1 MAAINYPNSSIKVDN
16 ITYVGQQATEIYTQD
31 LFNID
36 IVAQDAIN
44 VLVDVRG
51 KRQLLSGKV
60 KAWFEK
66 YTCAWKNTTEQT
78 LAEKWIEAEVIDLGG
93 EFCYGEFFQTY
104 LTEALRVSINHNKDV
119 VPFTD
124 WLFEQLRKEMSRAYQ
139 ELFWRGDEDSA
150 EKTLNAVDGIEKKL
164 EESEDVEKIDGADFT
179 VDNILAQVKAAA
191 KKAIELAGAAK
202 IDTADHKI
210 YLNWNDYKYLEMALG
225 DLCCEVRGDR
235 VFSNFTKD
243 GGGIAI
249 YGMPVVKTMQT
260 PSTIIVA
267 PAKSLTLATD
277 IFDSHIT
284 YKVVDM
290 RESNLDDILRWRC
303 ITNLGT
309 GILFDDLI
317 VYARV
322 PYGG

>member
-16 ITYVGQQATEIYTQD
+16 ITYVGQEATEIYTQD
-31 LFNID
+31 LFSID

-66 YTCAWKNTTEQT
+66 YTCAWKNTTESS
-78 LAEKWIEAEVIDLGG
+78 LSEKWIDTEVIDLGG
-93 EFCYGEFFQTY
+93 EFCYGEFFQTF
-104 LTEALRVSINHNKDV
+104 LTESLRVSINHNQEV
-119 VPFTD
+119 PPFTE
-124 WLFEQLRKEMSRAYQ
+124 WLFGQLRKEMSRAYQ
-139 ELFWRGDEDSA
+139 ELFWRGDEDSNDA
-150 EKTLNAVDGIEKKL
+150 KLNAVDGIEKKL
-164 EESEDVEKIDGADFT
+164 EESDDVEKIDGSAFT
-179 VDNILAQVKAAA
+179 VDNILDQVKAAV
-191 KKAIELAGAAK
+191 KKAVDLAGAAQ
-202 IDTADHKI
+202 IDTADHKV

-235 VFSNFTKD
+235 VFSNYTKD
-243 GGGIAI
+243 GNGIAI
-249 YGMPVVKTMQT
+249 YGMPVVKTMQSPNT
-260 PSTIIVA
+260 VIVA
-267 PAKSLTLATD
+267 PAKALTLATD

-290 RESNLDDILRWRC
+290 RETNLDDILRWRA
-303 ITNLGT
+303 ISNLGT

-317 VYARV
+317 VYSR
-322 PYGG
+322 PE

>member
-16 ITYVGQQATEIYTQD
+16 ITYVGKEATEIYTQD

-60 KAWFEK
+60 RAWFEK
-66 YTCAWKNTTEQT
+66 YTCAWKNTTESE
-78 LAEKWIEAEVIDLGG
+78 LAEKWIDTEVIDLGG
-93 EFCYGEFFQTY
+93 EFCYGEFFQTF
-104 LTEALRVSINHNKDV
+104 LTESLRVSINHNQEV
-119 VPFTD
+119 PPFTE
-124 WLFEQLRKEMSRAYQ
+124 WLFAQLRKEMSRAYQ
-139 ELFWRGDEDSA
+139 ELFWRGDTSSNNT
-150 EKTLNAVDGIEKKL
+150 KMNAVDGIEKKL
-164 EESEDVEKIDGADFT
+164 EGSNDVEKIDGSAFT
-179 VDNILAQVKAAA
+179 TDNILAQVKAAV
-191 KKAIELAGAAK
+191 KKAIDLAGAAQ
-202 IDTADHKI
+202 IDTADHKV

-235 VFSNFTKD
+235 VFSNYTKD

-249 YGMPVVKTMQT
+249 YGVPVVKTMQT

-267 PAKSLTLATD
+267 PSRALTLATD

-290 RESNLDDILRWRC
+290 RETNLDDILRWRA
-303 ITNLGT
+303 ISNLVT

-317 VYARV
+317 VYSR
-322 PYGG
+322 PE

>member
-16 ITYVGQQATEIYTQD
+16 ITYVGQEATEIYTQD
-31 LFNID
+31 LFSID

-66 YTCAWKNTTEQT
+66 YTCAWKNTTESS
-78 LAEKWIEAEVIDLGG
+78 LAEKWIDTEVIDLGG
-93 EFCYGEFFQTY
+93 ELCYGEFFHTF
-104 LTEALRVSINHNKDV
+104 LTESLRVSINHNQEV
-119 VPFTD
+119 PPFTE
-124 WLFEQLRKEMSRAYQ
+124 WLFGQLRKEMSRAYQ
-139 ELFWRGDEDSA
+139 ELFWRGDTDSNKK
-150 EKTLNAVDGIEKKL
+150 ELNAVDGIEKKL
-164 EESEDVEKIDGADFT
+164 EESDDVEKIDGAAFT
-179 VDNILAQVKAAA
+179 TDNILDQVKAAV
-191 KKAIELAGAAK
+191 KKAIDLAGAAQ
-202 IDTADHKI
+202 IDTADHKV

-235 VFSNFTKD
+235 VFSNYTLSN
-243 GGGIAI
+243 GQIAI

-260 PSTIIVA
+260 PSTVIVA
-267 PAKSLTLATD
+267 PAKALTLATD

-290 RESNLDDILRWRC
+290 RETNLDDILRWRA
-303 ITNLGT
+303 ISNLGT

-317 VYARV
+317 VYSRV
-322 PYGG
+322 Q

>member
-60 KAWFEK
+60 KSWFTK
-66 YTCAWKNTTEQT
+66 YNCSWVNTTESS
-78 LAEKWIEAEVIDLGG
+78 LEEKWIETEVIDLAG

-119 VPFTD
+119 TPFTE
-124 WLFEQLRKEMSRAYQ
+124 WLFEHLRKEMSRAYQ
-139 ELFWRGDEDSA
+139 ELFWRGDTAS
-150 EKTLNAVDGIEKKL
+150 EKKEIKAVDGIEKKL
-164 EESEDVEKIDGADFT
+164 EASSKVVKINGAAFT
-179 VDNILAQVKAAA
+179 TDNILDQVKAAV
-191 KKAIELAGAAK
+191 KKAIDLAGAAQ
-202 IDTADHKI
+202 IDTAEHKV

-225 DLCCEVRGDR
+225 DLCCEVKGGR
-235 VFSNFTKD
+235 VFSNYTLSN
-243 GGGIAI
+243 GQIAI
-249 YGMPVVKTMQT
+249 YGMPVVKTMQS
-260 PSTIIVA
+260 PSTVIVA
-267 PAKSLTLATD
+267 PAKALTLATD

-290 RESNLDDILRWRC
+290 RETNLDDVLRWRA
-303 ITNLGT
+303 ISNLGT

-317 VYARV
+317 VYSRV
-322 PYGG
+322 NG

>member
-16 ITYVGQQATEIYTQD
+16 ITYVGKEATEIYTQD

-44 VLVDVRG
+44 VLVDVNG

-60 KAWFEK
+60 RAWFEK
-66 YTCAWKNTTEQT
+66 YTCAWKNTTESE
-78 LAEKWIEAEVIDLGG
+78 LAEKWIDTEAIDLGG
-93 EFCYGEFFQTY
+93 ELCYGEFFQTF
-104 LTEALRVSINHNKDV
+104 LTESLRVSINHNQEV
-119 VPFTD
+119 PPFTE
-124 WLFEQLRKEMSRAYQ
+124 WLFAQLRKEMSRAYQ
-139 ELFWRGDEDSA
+139 ELFWRGDTDSQND
-150 EKTLNAVDGIEKKL
+150 KMNAVDGIEKKL
-164 EESEDVEKIDGADFT
+164 EDSDDVEKIDGSAFT
-179 VDNILAQVKAAA
+179 TDNILAQVKAAV
-191 KKAIELAGAAK
+191 KKAIDLAGAAQ
-202 IDTADHKI
+202 IDTADHKV

-235 VFSNFTKD
+235 VFSNYTKD

-249 YGMPVVKTMQT
+249 YGVPVVKTMQT

-267 PAKSLTLATD
+267 PSRALTLATD

-290 RESNLDDILRWRC
+290 RETNLDDILRWRA
-303 ITNLGT
+303 ISNLGT

-317 VYARV
+317 VYSR
-322 PYGG
+322 PE

>member
-16 ITYVGQQATEIYTQD
+16 ITYVGKEATEIYTQD

-60 KAWFEK
+60 RAWFEK
-66 YTCAWKNTTEQT
+66 YTCAWKNTTESE
-78 LAEKWIEAEVIDLGG
+78 LAEKWIDTEVIDLGG
-93 EFCYGEFFQTY
+93 EFCYGEFFQTF
-104 LTEALRVSINHNKDV
+104 LTESLRVSINHNQEV
-119 VPFTD
+119 PPFTE
-124 WLFEQLRKEMSRAYQ
+124 WLFAQLRKEMSRAYQ
-139 ELFWRGDEDSA
+139 ELFWRGDTSSQNT
-150 EKTLNAVDGIEKKL
+150 KMNAVDGIEKKL
-164 EESEDVEKIDGADFT
+164 EGSNDVEKIDGSAFT
-179 VDNILAQVKAAA
+179 TDNILAQVKAAV
-191 KKAIELAGAAK
+191 KKAIDLAGAAQ
-202 IDTADHKI
+202 IDTADHKV

-235 VFSNFTKD
+235 VFSNYTKD
-243 GGGIAI
+243 GNGIAI
-249 YGMPVVKTMQT
+249 YGMPVVKTMQS
-260 PSTIIVA
+260 PSTVIVA
-267 PAKSLTLATD
+267 PAKALTLATD

-290 RESNLDDILRWRC
+290 RESTLDDILRWRA
-303 ITNLGT
+303 ISNLGT

-317 VYARV
+317 VYSRV
-322 PYGG
+322 Q

>member
-66 YTCAWKNTTEQT
+66 YACAWKNTTESS
-78 LAEKWIEAEVIDLGG
+78 LEEKWIETEVIDLGG

-104 LTEALRVSINHNKDV
+104 LTEALRVSINHNQDV
-119 VPFTD
+119 TPFTE
-124 WLFEQLRKEMSRAYQ
+124 WLFEHLRKEMSRAYQ
-139 ELFWRGDEDSA
+139 ELFWRGDTASVKKEIKA
-150 EKTLNAVDGIEKKL
+150 LDGIEKKL
-164 EESEDVEKIDGADFT
+164 EASSKVQKINGAAFT
-179 VDNILAQVKAAA
+179 TDNILEQVKAAV
-191 KKAIELAGAAK
+191 KKAIDLAGVAQ
-202 IDTADHKI
+202 IDTADHKV

-235 VFSNFTKD
+235 VFSNYTMSN
-243 GGGIAI
+243 GQIAI
-249 YGMPVVKTMQT
+249 YGMPVVKTMQS
-260 PSTIIVA
+260 PSTVIVA

-290 RESNLDDILRWRC
+290 RETNLDDVLRWRA
-303 ITNLGT
+303 ISNLGT

-317 VYARV
+317 VYSRV
-322 PYGG
+322 NG